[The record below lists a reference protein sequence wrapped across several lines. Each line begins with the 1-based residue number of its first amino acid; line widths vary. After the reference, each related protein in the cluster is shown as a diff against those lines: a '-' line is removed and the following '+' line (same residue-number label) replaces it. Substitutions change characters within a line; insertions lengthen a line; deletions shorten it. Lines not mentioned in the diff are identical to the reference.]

1 MRSLVAAELDVSVQ
15 LLKTGSAFYVPSAA
29 SAQMVE
35 AILKDRHRILP
46 VSAYLQGN
54 MARMEFSSA
63 FQPALGERSW
73 KKLLDMILLQVSEPP
88 SRNQWI
94 MCVRPSLHYHWCE
107 AAQRRV
113 WRGRIFVPVP
123 LKFAVRFAP

>member
-1 MRSLVAAELDVSVQ
+1 
-15 LLKTGSAFYVPSAA
+15 
-29 SAQMVE
+29 MVE

-73 KKLLDMILLQVSEPP
+73 KKLLDMILLQVSGPP

-94 MCVRPSLHYHWCE
+94 MCVRPSLHYRWCE

-113 WRGRIFVPVP
+113 WRGRIFVPALEVCCAFCSMR
-123 LKFAVRFAP
+123 KFAWLKKRDPASIWRGSCRIYLSST